1 MGVCLVLYMHKSFI
15 IRNGVAKRSFLKGN
29 VLVLKVYHCYAKS
42 LPFCVWMCHLRYCVV
57 KLMDL
62 LRINLFWK
70 TRFRAE
76 NSSLNHLSRALFNT
90 YQLNLLW
97 WNGPGYCVFYEKV
110 LSLLAFTRPII
121 ESHVH
126 FFLLHFFT
134 LCKNTFFTHCVKTHF
149 LHTVTK

>member
-1 MGVCLVLYMHKSFI
+1 
-15 IRNGVAKRSFLKGN
+15 
-29 VLVLKVYHCYAKS
+29 
-42 LPFCVWMCHLRYCVV
+42 MCHLRYCVV

-126 FFLLHFFT
+126 FFRLHFFT
-134 LCKNTFFTHCVKTHF
+134 LCKNTFFTHCDKIKFVQQLRCALKMYSVSKHKKGLQIWFWPGPVFRETAR
-149 LHTVTK
+149 K